1 MELRKSN
8 NDQKLILNQESN
20 FMVDLGWS
28 ESFQSFEDEV
38 LSSIINP
45 IENYE
50 TVRFIHKP
58 YISNI
63 TLIQQTDIW
72 FYFYFSDGDTHS
84 NGLNYGR
91 GNLYQTESLT
101 ADVKNSFFRLEF
113 YKTKNDELPNRSNRK
128 FVFAKNLSV
137 PLGQKTYLT
146 DINDFVY
153 LPVFTGSNYKNK
165 ENMYLFWFYD
175 DTVLE
180 ETEYMSDI
188 FYVTARFYNAN
199 DGSRLNFANQSKN
212 SEDINEETD
221 LYYKMI
227 IERSPTSGDPSFNY
241 SMFDLNTNQRVGTLL
256 NPINFYSVGSVT
268 VALPT
273 LTPTATPAPTPTAT
287 EVVTPT
293 PTPTPSPTVGAATAT
308 WSVGTQVIASTSTI
322 QPDIETITGSV
333 TITNGS
339 MTFTITST
347 KSFNYGNESTGVLNV
362 SGIGVITATCI
373 SGASTQTSYGTLTLP
388 IGTYSYTLT
397 AEIEILG
404 TTSGNA
410 ITNIIQI

>member
-84 NGLNYGR
+84 NGLNYRR

-146 DINDFVY
+146 DTNDFVY

-165 ENMYLFWFYD
+165 ENMYLFWFSD

-256 NPINFYSVGSVT
+256 NPINFYSVGSMT

-287 EVVTPT
+287 EVVT

>member
-146 DINDFVY
+146 DTNDFVY

-165 ENMYLFWFYD
+165 ENMYLFWFSD

-256 NPINFYSVGSVT
+256 NPINFYSVGSMT

-287 EVVTPT
+287 EVVT

>member
-146 DINDFVY
+146 DTNDFVY

-241 SMFDLNTNQRVGTLL
+241 SMFDLNTNQRVGTQL

-287 EVVTPT
+287 EVVT

>member
-146 DINDFVY
+146 DTNDFVY

-165 ENMYLFWFYD
+165 ENMYLFWFSD

-287 EVVTPT
+287 EVVT

>member
-146 DINDFVY
+146 DTNDFVY

-293 PTPTPSPTVGAATAT
+293 PTPSPTVGAATAT

>member
-146 DINDFVY
+146 DTNDFVY

-165 ENMYLFWFYD
+165 ENMYLFWFSD

-241 SMFDLNTNQRVGTLL
+241 SMFDLNTNQRVGTQL

-287 EVVTPT
+287 EVVT

>member
-241 SMFDLNTNQRVGTLL
+241 SMFDLNTNQRVGTQL

-287 EVVTPT
+287 EVVT

>member
-146 DINDFVY
+146 DTNDFVY

-273 LTPTATPAPTPTAT
+273 LTPTATPVPTPTPT
-287 EVVTPT
+287 LITPT
-293 PTPTPSPTVGAATAT
+293 PTPTPTSSASSAT
-308 WSVGTQVIASTSTI
+308 WSVGTYVSASYSQPGHPTI
-322 QPDIETITGSV
+322 QIINGTLTV
-333 TITNGS
+333 LNGS
-339 MTFTITST
+339 MEFKVQSL
-347 KSFNYGNESTGVLNV
+347 KPYNYGNESTGVLVIN
-362 SGIGVITATCI
+362 GVGTLTATCI
-373 SGASTQTSYGTLTLP
+373 AGQTEKTSLSTLTVP
-388 IGTYSYTLT
+388 PGTYTYTLT
-397 AEIEILG
+397 AEIEIFG
-404 TTSGNA
+404 GITSGA
-410 ITNIIQI
+410 AVTNILTV

>member
-146 DINDFVY
+146 DTNDFVY

-165 ENMYLFWFYD
+165 ENMYLFWFSD

-241 SMFDLNTNQRVGTLL
+241 SMFDLNTNQRVGTQL

-293 PTPTPSPTVGAATAT
+293 PTPTPTSSASSAT
-308 WSVGTQVIASTSTI
+308 WSVGTYVSASYSQVGDLTI
-322 QPDIETITGSV
+322 QTINGTLTV
-333 TITNGS
+333 LNGS
-339 MTFTITST
+339 MEFKVQSL
-347 KSFNYGNESTGVLNV
+347 KPYNYGNESTGVLVIN
-362 SGIGVITATCI
+362 GVGTLTATCI
-373 SGASTQTSYGTLTLP
+373 AGQTEKTSLSTLTVP
-388 IGTYSYTLT
+388 PGTYVYTLT
-397 AEIEILG
+397 AEIELLG
-404 TTSGNA
+404 FPSGTA
-410 ITNIIQI
+410 ITNILTV

>member
-146 DINDFVY
+146 DTNDFVY

-165 ENMYLFWFYD
+165 ENMYLFWFSD

-241 SMFDLNTNQRVGTLL
+241 SMFDLNTNQRVGTQL

-293 PTPTPSPTVGAATAT
+293 PTPTPTSSASSAT

>member
-165 ENMYLFWFYD
+165 ENMYLFWFSD

-241 SMFDLNTNQRVGTLL
+241 SMFDLNTNQRVGTQL

-287 EVVTPT
+287 EVVT